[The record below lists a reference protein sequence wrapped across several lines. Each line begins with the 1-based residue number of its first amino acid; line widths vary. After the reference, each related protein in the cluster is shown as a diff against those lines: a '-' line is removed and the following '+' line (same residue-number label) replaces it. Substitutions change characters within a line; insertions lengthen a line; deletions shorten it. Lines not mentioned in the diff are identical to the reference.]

1 MNTFPSAEALEHTL
15 GDPHLPNGPLT
26 YAAAMAGDRAERRPH
41 ASLDRLRGW
50 GYPAFLV
57 PAALGGRLTSLEELL
72 ALARVVARRDPTAA
86 LIATSPWMAGV
97 PVWQAGTPAQQRA
110 YADAALRGQ
119 WSALSLREPGS
130 SEPQESVTDTL
141 TACRADGG
149 YRLEG
154 TATMVSDVRMARFA
168 CLQAREPETGAH
180 TMLLT
185 DLEQL
190 PTAGYEL
197 LPRVSTHGVRGADV
211 AGIRF
216 HGAFVPASAVLGR
229 PGGGADLA
237 GRSLATIRTVLP
249 AFGLGA
255 LDTGLRCAFDFLRH
269 QRVHRGRA
277 IDLPPVRAELAAA
290 YLDLRV
296 AETVASTCSRLLQ
309 RLPAIA
315 PVSSA
320 VAKYLV
326 PHLAEQR
333 LRRLAGVLGPR
344 YLLRQDHWSGIF
356 DKLLRDARLFVLL
369 HGAAHDM
376 LGTLAAQ
383 LSCLDGP
390 VADPRR
396 ADPAFL
402 PVCVAP
408 PYPSGLRALAVAS
421 GNDPVTAALDEVC
434 TALRTNEPALAGAA
448 ALLQAEGARLR
459 ADAREPADPGTEQG
473 QRAGERYARVFAAL
487 CLARRHLAGER
498 THWLAPALTAV
509 LRPDTPLPA
518 ENVESLFLELA
529 MEYAGRS
536 ALSLS
541 RPA

>member
-50 GYPAFLV
+50 GYPAYLV

-110 YADAALRGQ
+110 YADAALRGH
-119 WSALSLREPGS
+119 WSAMSLDEPG
-130 SEPQESVTDTL
+130 EGEAL
-141 TACRADGG
+141 TARRADGG

-154 TATMVSDVRMARFA
+154 SATAVSDVRMARFA
-168 CLQAREPETGAH
+168 CLRARDPETGAD
-180 TMLLT
+180 TLLLA

-197 LPRVSTHGVRGADV
+197 LPRVPTHGVRGADL

-216 HGAFVPASAVLGR
+216 HGAFLPAAAVLGS

-237 GRSLATIRTVLP
+237 ARSLATIRTVLP

-269 QRVHRGRA
+269 QPVHLGRA

-296 AETVASTCSRLLQ
+296 AETVASGCARLLQ
-309 RLPAIA
+309 RLPALA

-344 YLLRQDHWSGIF
+344 YLLRQDHWSGVF

-376 LGTLAAQ
+376 LGTLAAR
-383 LSCLDGP
+383 LPRLDADG
-390 VADPRR
+390 ADPRR

-421 GNDPVTAALDEVC
+421 GGDPVTAGLDEVC
-434 TALRTNEPALAGAA
+434 TALRTGEPALAGAA
-448 ALLQAEGARLR
+448 ALLLAEGQKLR
-459 ADAREPADPGTEQG
+459 AEAGEPADPAAEQG

-498 THWLAPALTAV
+498 LHWLAPALTTV
-509 LRPDTPLPA
+509 LRPGTPLPG

-529 MEYAGRS
+529 MECAGRS